1 MNEYKTL
8 MEPVRPSDDLNA
20 RTLDRI
26 RGLRAGENEQA
37 YRPKPLSRLTRAGA
51 AVAIVAGLALATPAL
66 IPSGISTPG
75 SEQAAGA
82 SHAFGLAI
90 ANAAEPG
97 NSVAVQSTGSGIMPA
112 RDTIGWHQAL
122 ELNLSLAGRGV
133 SSVEFRVLGS
143 GTNPTNIGASGEPG
157 TAQWNTVSIGSW
169 IWASNGTDAPAFYP
183 AGSDPND
190 LGSLTSTPEEVANSE
205 VTISYDSQGADGI
218 YHTTDGVYNL
228 LSVAADE
235 AEFYRSDE
243 TLRSLYRLTKAS
255 IGDVLDEDLNL
266 VGTRAGNP
274 KENPES
280 WANVDEELPELR
292 DAYET
297 AFDEVT
303 STREST
309 LAWAKKNY
317 VSGIALAAKQVA
329 ATTLEATATYE
340 DGSTETRLYRIQLAD
355 NYEQVLSSRFDAL
368 CAIKDPTDEI
378 VKDRLPWATWD
389 KEAVEK
395 ASETDARL
403 TAPIYTIAD
412 ITE

>member
-1 MNEYKTL
+1 M
-8 MEPVRPSDDLNA
+8 
-20 RTLDRI
+20 
-26 RGLRAGENEQA
+26 
-37 YRPKPLSRLTRAGA
+37 
-51 AVAIVAGLALATPAL
+51 
-66 IPSGISTPG
+66 
-75 SEQAAGA
+75 
-82 SHAFGLAI
+82 
-90 ANAAEPG
+90 
-97 NSVAVQSTGSGIMPA
+97 
-112 RDTIGWHQAL
+112 
-122 ELNLSLAGRGV
+122 
-133 SSVEFRVLGS
+133 EFRVLGS

-190 LGSLTSTPEEVANSE
+190 LGSLTSTPEEVANSV

-403 TAPIYTIAD
+403 TEPIYTIAD